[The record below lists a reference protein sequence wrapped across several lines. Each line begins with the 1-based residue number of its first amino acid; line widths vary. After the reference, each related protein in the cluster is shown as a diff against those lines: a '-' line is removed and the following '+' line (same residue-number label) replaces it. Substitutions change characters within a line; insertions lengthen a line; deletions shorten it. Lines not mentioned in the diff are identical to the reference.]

1 MKKVWFTSVILSG
14 AMAAGLYAQQS
25 TTASSANSDHVT
37 VQGCVERAGS
47 TGATGTTGSTA
58 TTSSTATSGSTAG
71 SSMAGGQFV
80 LTNVSNSNTAST
92 TAGTTGTTSSTA
104 TSGSTATNPSSSMS
118 TASQYRLE
126 DNGQNRLA
134 SYVGQKVEISGTVQN
149 RDSYAGSSAAG
160 STGSTATSSS
170 TGSTASSSQNASSNE
185 NGPRLKV
192 DSIRM
197 IASSC
202 SGL

>member
-25 TTASSANSDHVT
+25 TTASSSSNDHVT
-37 VQGCVERAGS
+37 VQGCVERASLSGT
-47 TGATGTTGSTA
+47 TGTTGTTGSTA
-58 TTSSTATSGSTAG
+58 TTGSTTTTGSTAG

-80 LTNVSNSNTAST
+80 LTNVSNSNSAST
-92 TAGTTGTTSSTA
+92 TAGTTGSTTASSSSTLP
-104 TSGSTATNPSSSMS
+104 TATE
-118 TASQYRLE
+118 YRLD

-134 SYVGQKVEISGTVQN
+134 SYVGQKVEVSGTVDN
-149 RDSYAGSSAAG
+149 RESSAGSASSG
-160 STGSTATSSS
+160 TTGSTASGT
-170 TGSTASSSQNASSNE
+170 TGSTASSQQSASANDNA
-185 NGPRLKV
+185 PKLKV

-202 SGL
+202 SAR

>member
-25 TTASSANSDHVT
+25 TTASSANNDHVT
-37 VQGCVERAGS
+37 VQGCVERAGAQSS
-47 TGATGTTGSTA
+47 TTGTTGSTA
-58 TTSSTATSGSTAG
+58 TTGSETGSTV
-71 SSMAGGQFV
+71 AGGQFV

-92 TAGTTGTTSSTA
+92 TAGTTGTT
-104 TSGSTATNPSSSMS
+104 GSTAASSSSAMPA
-118 TASQYRLE
+118 ASQYRLD

-134 SYVGQKVEISGTVQN
+134 SYVGQKVEVSGTVEN
-149 RDSYAGSSAAG
+149 GESSA
-160 STGSTATSSS
+160 TGSTAGT
-170 TGSTASSSQNASSNE
+170 TGSTASGTTGSTASTEQSASSNE
-185 NGPRLKV
+185 NGPKLKV

-202 SGL
+202 QAR

>member
-25 TTASSANSDHVT
+25 TTASSANNDHVT
-37 VQGCVERAGS
+37 VQGCVERAGAQSS
-47 TGATGTTGSTA
+47 TAGTTGTTGSTA
-58 TTSSTATSGSTAG
+58 TTGSETGSTV
-71 SSMAGGQFV
+71 AGGQFV

-92 TAGTTGTTSSTA
+92 TAGTTGTT
-104 TSGSTATNPSSSMS
+104 GSTAASSSSAMPA
-118 TASQYRLE
+118 ASQYRLD

-134 SYVGQKVEISGTVQN
+134 SYVGQKVEVSGTVEN
-149 RDSYAGSSAAG
+149 GESSA
-160 STGSTATSSS
+160 TGSTAGT
-170 TGSTASSSQNASSNE
+170 TGSTASGTTGSTASTEQSASSNE
-185 NGPRLKV
+185 NGPKLKV

-202 SGL
+202 QAR